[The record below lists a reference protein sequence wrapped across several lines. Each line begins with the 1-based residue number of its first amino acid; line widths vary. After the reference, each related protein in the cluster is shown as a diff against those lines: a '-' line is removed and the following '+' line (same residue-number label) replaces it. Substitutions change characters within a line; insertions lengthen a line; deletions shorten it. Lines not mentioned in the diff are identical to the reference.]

1 MPEDSGLEALVEALQ
16 MENDLLAIEVAA
28 LRAELASGRREEE
41 EDPSA
46 RRISAERLERLTR
59 AERDLKWL
67 LRRLGGGARGWVLR
81 HLRGYRVLEERYLG
95 GPRRG

>member
-1 MPEDSGLEALVEALQ
+1 MPDDPDLEGMVEALQ
-16 MENDLLAIEVAA
+16 MENDLLTAEVAA
-28 LRAELASGRREEE
+28 LRAELASGYREE

-46 RRISAERLERLTR
+46 RRISAERFARLTR

-67 LRRLGGGARGWVLR
+67 LRRLGGGTRGWVLR
-81 HLRGYRVLEERYLG
+81 RFRGYRVLEERHLG

>member
-1 MPEDSGLEALVEALQ
+1 MAEEPELEALVEALQ
-16 MENDLLAIEVAA
+16 MENDLLATEVAA

-41 EDPSA
+41 DPSA
-46 RRISAERLERLTR
+46 RRISAERYERLTR

-67 LRRLGGGARGWVLR
+67 LRRLGDGTMGWALR
-81 HLRGYRVLEERYLG
+81 RFRGYRVLRERYLG

>member
-1 MPEDSGLEALVEALQ
+1 VPEDPDLAALVEALQ
-16 MENDLLAIEVAA
+16 MENDLLATEVAA
-28 LRAELASGRREEE
+28 LRAELASGRREE

-67 LRRLGGGARGWVLR
+67 LRRLGGGTTGWVLR
-81 HLRGYRVLEERYLG
+81 RFRGYQVLEERYLG